1 MEFSIPI
8 SKHNFRRKTSYL
20 FLSSSSIS
28 MLLNIILSLVI
39 CVFVLCSLHFVR
51 DENKTSIIETS
62 TSKTNSSRTTSY
74 YDYEPYLNNISAR
87 TIPKSRRFYYI
98 DLGCFDGR
106 DIDYFIHFHLEE
118 ISRLGTLD
126 IIAFEPDPINFS
138 ACKSKQKL
146 LRSLNKTVYNAAVWT
161 ENGQVPYATERGQK
175 SKIDENS
182 ALYLRSIDFSQWISD
197 NFAVEDYLYVKFTIE
212 GAEIPILEKMT
223 NDRSL
228 LLIDFLEIEWNY
240 DISPDF
246 EPRRISLECMFDNF
260 GMDFLYIINPVDLKH
275 AFNTNDTFSSIPK
288 DRTWYVLQKLSL
300 KFLCLFL
307 GNSVIH

>member
-1 MEFSIPI
+1 
-8 SKHNFRRKTSYL
+8 
-20 FLSSSSIS
+20 
-28 MLLNIILSLVI
+28 MLLNIILALVI

-51 DENKTSIIETS
+51 HEKKTSIIEPS
-62 TSKTNSSRTTSY
+62 TSNKNNSRTTSY

-87 TIPKSRRFYYI
+87 ITPKIRRFYYI

-106 DIDYFIHFHLEE
+106 DIDYFIHFHIEE
-118 ISRLGTLD
+118 ISHLGTLD

-138 ACKSKQKL
+138 ACKSEQKL
-146 LRSLNKTVYNAAVWT
+146 LGSLNKTVYNAAVWT

-182 ALYLRSIDFSQWISD
+182 ALYIRSIDFSQWISD
-197 NFAVEDYLYVKFTIE
+197 NFATEDYLYVKFTIE

-228 LLIDFLEIEWNY
+228 SLIDFLEIEWNS
-240 DISPDF
+240 DLSPDF

-260 GMDFLYIINPVDLKH
+260 GMDFLYMVNPVDLRH
-275 AFNTNDTFSSIPK
+275 AFNLKDTYTSVPK
-288 DRTWYVLQKLSL
+288 DRTW
-300 KFLCLFL
+300 
-307 GNSVIH
+307 